1 MVMETRGWRIADI
14 SHFLH
19 GNLLRLLLG
28 SYAVAAVWPGL
39 GLRARGVSIGE
50 VTLFHEQVNL
60 SLPVLT
66 LASLLL
72 NAGLG
77 VEVSQLRGLARR
89 PAALLAGLAANLM
102 IPIAYILGVSLAMDA
117 WHNVD
122 EVQNILVGLAL
133 VASMP
138 IAGSS
143 TAWSQNADG
152 DLALSLGLVLGSTL
166 LSPLTTPLALHAVG
180 FMASGDYASD
190 LHELAA
196 GGAGAFLAVGVI
208 LPSLLGMAIRQAAGG
223 RRVAAAKPALKLVNI
238 GVLLFLNYSNASA
251 SLPQAIARPD
261 PDFLA
266 ATLAIVT
273 GLCALTFAAGWAIAR
288 VLGTG
293 RDRRASLMF
302 GLGMNNNGTGLVMAS
317 LALADH
323 TRVLLPIIFY
333 NLVQHL
339 VAGAADRL
347 IRIGGDMRVA
357 PARSTYPPPV
367 FVVAGAPFNKEI
379 PCPTSSAETF

>member
-1 MVMETRGWRIADI
+1 MDTHAGRVEGL

-19 GNLLRLLLG
+19 KNLLWLLLG
-28 SYAVAAVWPGL
+28 SYAVAAAWPGP
-39 GLRARGVSIGE
+39 GLQARNVSVGQ

-77 VEVSQLRGLARR
+77 VQVSQLQGLARR
-89 PAALLAGLAANLM
+89 PAALLAGLAANLLV
-102 IPIAYILGVSLAMDA
+102 PVSYILGVAWAMEA
-117 WHNVD
+117 WHNPD

-143 TAWSQNADG
+143 TAWAQNADG

-180 FMASGDYASD
+180 FMATGDYAAD
-190 LHELAA
+190 LHDLAA
-196 GGAGAFLAVGVI
+196 GGAGTFLAVGVI
-208 LPSLLGMAIRQAAGG
+208 LPSLLGIALRYAAGD
-223 RRVAAAKPALKLVNI
+223 RRIAAAKPALKLINT
-238 GVLLFLNYSNASA
+238 GVLLFLNYSNAAA

-266 ATLAIVT
+266 AMVAIVV
-273 GLCALTFAAGWAIAR
+273 GLCVLMFSAGWALAR
-288 VLGTG
+288 LF
-293 RDRRASLMF
+293 RASHERLVSLMF

-323 TRVLLPIIFY
+323 PRVLLPIIFY

-339 VAGAADRL
+339 AAGVVDRL
-347 IRIGGDMRVA
+347 GCRTPTPRGSMWA
-357 PARSTYPPPV
+357 PAGHEGLPAP
-367 FVVAGAPFNKEI
+367 AGEGPH
-379 PCPTSSAETF
+379 